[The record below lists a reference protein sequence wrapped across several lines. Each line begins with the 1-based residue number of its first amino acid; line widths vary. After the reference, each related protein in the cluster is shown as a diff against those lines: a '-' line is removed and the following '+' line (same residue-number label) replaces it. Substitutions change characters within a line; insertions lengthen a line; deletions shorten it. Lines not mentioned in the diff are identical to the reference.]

1 MRVVTMKT
9 VMMKRSR
16 MNNVISH
23 MCKKL
28 ITACTTAAVLLMSL
42 QVQAADKLTI
52 GITLQPY
59 YSYVKAVVGDKADV
73 LPLVDEG
80 FNPHNY
86 QPQPNDLRR
95 LKQMDVIVVNAIG
108 HDDFALKVIKA
119 ANRDDLIVIKANKDV
134 PLLPAIGQSVGEG
147 AVNPH
152 TFVGLST
159 TIQKVYTI
167 ATELSKIDPDNAR
180 TYRKN
185 ARKYATEFRK
195 MKRQAMLTL
204 GDLDTSGMLVATT
217 HNAYGYILQEFG
229 VDVAAVIEPAHGVEP
244 SASQLQETIE
254 KIRASKI
261 DVLFYELNMPSRYVE
276 TIEAATGVQL
286 YRFSH
291 MTHGAYEESKVA
303 VEMKNN
309 LTTLVEAMKF
319 AAKRSLADAD
329 ESTTNAA
336 LNTATNIKQGS

>member
-1 MRVVTMKT
+1 MKNSINT
-9 VMMKRSR
+9 SLK
-16 MNNVISH
+16 N
-23 MCKKL
+23 L
-28 ITACTTAAVLLMSL
+28 ITAVATTAVLLICGSL
-42 QVQAADKLTI
+42 QAAEKLTI

-59 YSYVKAVVGDKADV
+59 YSYVKAVVGDKAEV

-95 LKQMDVIVVNAIG
+95 LKQMDVIVVNGIG

-119 ANRDDLIVIKANKDV
+119 ANRDDLIVIEANKDV
-134 PLLPAIGQSVGEG
+134 PLLPAIGQSVGDG

-204 GDLDTSGMLVATT
+204 GDLDTAVTAPSTT
-217 HNAYGYILQEFG
+217 H
-229 VDVAAVIEPAHGVEP
+229 H
-244 SASQLQETIE
+244 ASINKQ
-254 KIRASKI
+254 
-261 DVLFYELNMPSRYVE
+261 
-276 TIEAATGVQL
+276 
-286 YRFSH
+286 
-291 MTHGAYEESKVA
+291 
-303 VEMKNN
+303 
-309 LTTLVEAMKF
+309 
-319 AAKRSLADAD
+319 
-329 ESTTNAA
+329 
-336 LNTATNIKQGS
+336 QGS

>member
-1 MRVVTMKT
+1 MKISMVKTSIMKNSSLKNLLTVVAT
-9 VMMKRSR
+9 S
-16 MNNVISH
+16 
-23 MCKKL
+23 
-28 ITACTTAAVLLMSL
+28 AVLLMSGTL
-42 QVQAADKLTI
+42 QAAEKLTI

-59 YSYVKAVVGDKADV
+59 YSYVKAVVGDKANV

-291 MTHGAYEESKVA
+291 MTHGAYEENKVA
-303 VEMKNN
+303 VEMKSN
-309 LTTLVEAMKF
+309 LDTLVEAMKF
-319 AAKRSLADAD
+319 AAKRSLADTAV
-329 ESTTNAA
+329 TNTATH
-336 LNTATNIKQGS
+336 TATNIKQGS